1 MCGNLGLLLG
11 EDCAF
16 TAEDAAEAMT
26 RVVAMRGA
34 QSYGSGARRRL
45 NLSVHRA
52 VLRKRADLA
61 TTLRSALA
69 RKGRCQRTSGRWSL
83 VPTRAFA
90 TSSRSFAK
98 EAHPHSWL
106 GPVRTEVNGIKTTRI
121 VLCTH
126 NGDFEALDIG
136 KLFGGDSRPMALDEL
151 RRWLFG
157 ETRAAGALRG
167 GLVRVSGVFG
177 FVVCCRRRGE
187 RRAARGWLG

>member
-34 QSYGSGARRRL
+34 QSYGFWRATPSQ
-45 NLSVHRA
+45 LSVHRA

-69 RKGRCQRTSGRWSL
+69 RKGRCQKDQRPL
-83 VPTRAFA
+83 VVGAHLRFA

-126 NGDFEALDIG
+126 NGDFEALDVG
-136 KLFGGDSRPMALDEL
+136 KLFGGESRPMALDEL
-151 RRWLFG
+151 RRWLAVRLG
-157 ETRAAGALRG
+157 RPAPCAADAGAG
-167 GLVRVSGVFG
+167 G
-177 FVVCCRRRGE
+177 C
-187 RRAARGWLG
+187 AARTGRRTPSGRT